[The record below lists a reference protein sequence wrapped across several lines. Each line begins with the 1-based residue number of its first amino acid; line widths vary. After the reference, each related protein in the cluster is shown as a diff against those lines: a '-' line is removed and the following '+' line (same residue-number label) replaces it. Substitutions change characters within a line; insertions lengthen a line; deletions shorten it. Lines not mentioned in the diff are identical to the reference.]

1 MFVSSSQAQ
10 SPLRDWKLK
19 NINKMKKLFRIKG
32 DEKIIG
38 GVAAGLAHYLD
49 LDVTILRVLL
59 AIGFFS
65 PIPVVL
71 IYFILWVVMPA
82 EEVLRLNTAET
93 AL

>member
-10 SPLRDWKLK
+10 SPLGDWKLK
-19 NINKMKKLFRIKG
+19 NINKMKKLYRIKG
-32 DEKIIG
+32 DEKMIS